1 MKSISLKGLN
11 GLTGSSSNDIITF
24 TMHVMSF
31 VIEPRDAVGRQYKT
45 TEPKR
50 SQGHRVSSLNVDFI
64 GLKISR
70 DGDFIGSVPQG
81 EKK

>member
-1 MKSISLKGLN
+1 MEDPPIILSTTISTMLHC
-11 GLTGSSSNDIITF
+11 